1 MSVQLNYGSEIIEQ
15 LPTSA
20 EPIHPEE
27 YARIAPL
34 LEEGSKII
42 YPMKRYFF
50 LMGLFIV
57 FSYNFIDRMLV
68 SVSPSLGLHPII
80 TMVAKAFM
88 FIIVVYILDYFLL
101 QKDK

>member
-15 LPTSA
+15 LPTSFD
-20 EPIHPEE
+20 PLHPEE

-42 YPMKRYFF
+42 YPMKRYFL

-68 SVSPSLGLHPII
+68 AVSPSLGMHPMV
-80 TMVAKAFM
+80 TMTAKAFM
-88 FIIVVYILDYFLL
+88 FIVIVYIIDNVLTDNN
-101 QKDK
+101 K